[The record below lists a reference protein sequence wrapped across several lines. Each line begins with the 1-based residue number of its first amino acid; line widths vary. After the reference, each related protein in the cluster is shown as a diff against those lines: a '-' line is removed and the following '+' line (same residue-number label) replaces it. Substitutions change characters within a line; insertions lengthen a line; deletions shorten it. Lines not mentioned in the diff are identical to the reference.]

1 MLILKRVHEEIDS
14 MRDSMPRVAIARIL
28 GGSGRQ
34 SHNVVSMP
42 SSRAVTSLKVGED
55 WMLFL
60 VTALVSFLVF

>member
-34 SHNVVSMP
+34 SHNVSMP